1 MIKLTEFTSVVDTY
15 KKNFD
20 IRSKRFSD
28 KKKKDQ
34 AANKEQREARIE
46 SKKFF
51 SSVGAKVAEKIKPG
65 SNVLDSVIRFA
76 GFTLLGL
83 LVKNLDKVAAFAK
96 QVIEKIKEFAVRL
109 RKYFDDVLVPLYN
122 DIVELGTQIKNT
134 FGDISNFVIRM
145 NPYNELSDVLGT
157 VMSGILALGYR
168 LASLYRPFTKPTT
181 PGVTPPAT
189 KAPVKT
195 PVTTPVKT
203 PIKARTKTFTKNPL
217 KKKHSYKNHNTNT
230 NTCICGGRCRI
241 WISIRSSKANKC
253 IWNVKK

>member
-1 MIKLTEFTSVVDTY
+1 M
-15 KKNFD
+15 
-20 IRSKRFSD
+20 
-28 KKKKDQ
+28 
-34 AANKEQREARIE
+34 
-46 SKKFF
+46 
-51 SSVGAKVAEKIKPG
+51 
-65 SNVLDSVIRFA
+65 
-76 GFTLLGL
+76 
-83 LVKNLDKVAAFAK
+83 
-96 QVIEKIKEFAVRL
+96 

-122 DIVELGTQIKNT
+122 DIVELGTQIKNK

-217 KKKHSYKNHNTNT
+217 KTAVPTKTTTPTQTPVSAGEVQDLDLNQEFQGKQVHLE
-230 NTCICGGRCRI
+230 C
-241 WISIRSSKANKC
+241 
-253 IWNVKK
+253 